1 MSEYLESW
9 KEFLQSDFNPSSE
22 VLDKHIF
29 QQKTVEEILP
39 LSDNF
44 FVVVNM
50 HTAGYEF
57 IGSNVKASLGYSPD
71 EFLEKGVNYFLSLL
85 HPDDAP
91 KIVYGHH
98 KTIGE
103 VINSYPIDKRK
114 LLSFQ
119 CTYRLKT
126 EWGKYA
132 FLLEQANVL
141 ELNKNGQVDLFL
153 VNISVLNQEIV
164 PEIVSIA
171 KVLDENG
178 FNTTV
183 AKNLY
188 NANSLLDK
196 LTNREFDVARLLLK
210 GYKSRAIGEKLFIS
224 PQTVDTHRKRILKKL
239 NLNSTSELISFAY
252 RNLFI

>member
-1 MSEYLESW
+1 MLDYLESW
-9 KEFLQSDFNPSSE
+9 KEFLQSDLHPSDE
-22 VLDKHIF
+22 VLKKHIY
-29 QQKTVEEILP
+29 QQQTVEEILP
-39 LSDNF
+39 KSDNF

-57 IGSNVKASLGYSPD
+57 IGSNVQTSLGYAPN
-71 EFLEKGVNYFLSLL
+71 EFLEKGVDYFLSLL
-85 HPDDAP
+85 HPEDAP

-103 VINSYPIDKRK
+103 MMNRYSVDKRK

-119 CTYRLKT
+119 CTYRFKT
-126 EWGKYA
+126 GWGRYA

-153 VNISVLNQEIV
+153 VNVSVLNQDIV

-171 KVLDENG
+171 KLLDENG
-178 FNTTV
+178 FNTTI
-183 AKNLY
+183 AKNSY
-188 NANSLLDK
+188 NTNSLLDT
-196 LTNREFDVARLLLK
+196 LTNREFDVVRLLLK
-210 GYKSRAIGEKLFIS
+210 GYKSKAIGEQLFIS

-239 NLNSTSELISFAY
+239 DLNSTSELISFAF
-252 RNLFI
+252 RNLLI